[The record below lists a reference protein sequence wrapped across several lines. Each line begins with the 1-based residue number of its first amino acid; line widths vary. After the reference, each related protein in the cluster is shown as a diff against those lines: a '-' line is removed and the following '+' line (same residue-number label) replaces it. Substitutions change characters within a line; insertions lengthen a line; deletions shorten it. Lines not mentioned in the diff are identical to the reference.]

1 MSRILIAEDEPR
13 IVAFINKA
21 LTRSGFTTEVAGN
34 GHTELQKVQEE
45 NFDLLLLDLGLPG
58 KDGIAILREMH
69 QQGHTVPVIVVT
81 AREIEAIDRQLFCL
95 FDAAII
101 SKPFLVKALLSK
113 IHERLNA
120 PSENS
125 ESETTD

>member
-21 LTRSGFTTEVAGN
+21 LTRSGYTTEVAGN

>member
-34 GHTELQKVQEE
+34 GHTVLQKVQEE